1 MIIHLRAFKQ
11 SHLDTAETLT
21 SDITRNYNE
30 AGKQFMAEGTYFT
43 CRFDPQHDNMAYLLF
58 TH

>member
-1 MIIHLRAFKQ
+1 MIIHLRVLKQ
-11 SHLDTAETLT
+11 SNLDTAETLT

-30 AGKQFMAEGTYFT
+30 AGKLFMAEGTYFT
-43 CRFDPQHDNMAYLLF
+43 CRFNPQNDNMTYPFF